1 VRNDDGFHG
10 STQRVGQDDF
20 EHFYLRNRPRL
31 IALAYAVSG
40 SRSGSED
47 LAHDALE
54 ATYRDWDRIRRLD
67 NPAAW
72 VQRIVVNRSV
82 SAYRRRLCE
91 LKALVRLRGE
101 RHAIAFPEVS
111 GETDWLWNEVRRLPR
126 RQVQVVALTY
136 VEEMSMV
143 EVAEVLGVSKES
155 VNTHLRR
162 ARNTLARRIQITNP
176 EERP

>member
-1 VRNDDGFHG
+1 MRI
-10 STQRVGQDDF
+10 GQDGY
-20 EHFYLRNRPRL
+20 EQFYRRIRPRL

-40 SRSGSED
+40 SRSGAED

-54 ATYRDWDRIRRLD
+54 AAYRDWERISSLD

-82 SAYRRRLCE
+82 SAYRRRLAE
-91 LKALVRLRGE
+91 LKSLTRLRGD
-101 RHAIAFPEVS
+101 RHETAFPEVS
-111 GETDWLWNEVRRLPR
+111 SETEWLWGEVRRLPR
-126 RQVQVVALTY
+126 RQRQVVALTY
-136 VEEMSMV
+136 VEGLQMI
-143 EVAEVLGVSKES
+143 EVADVLAILKES

-162 ARNTLARRIQITNP
+162 ARETLGRRIQITNP